1 MERSLREWGNL
12 MADYAKAYVI
22 TRNSS
27 YEVYRTMRPQ
37 KDEDPEAESR
47 ARAELDEA
55 ISIGRSEFEGF
66 LAETWEA
73 FRRDHPEEGLCG
85 SYFDLMTEVRETP
98 ENAENSLRDFM
109 ARSKDKN

>member
-1 MERSLREWGNL
+1 MNSRSLEEWGRIL
-12 MADYAKAYVI
+12 VEYAKGYII

-27 YEVYRTMRPQ
+27 LEVYKSMRPQ
-37 KDEDPEAESR
+37 TAGDDAA

-55 ISIGRSEFEGF
+55 VALGRSEFEGF

-73 FRRDHPEEGLCG
+73 FQASHKDEGLCG

-98 ENAENSLRDFM
+98 ENAENSLRDFL
-109 ARSKDKN
+109 ARSRSFM